1 MSGKI
6 ICPECHGNGYIK
18 FRYSDE
24 HNDNVMTEK
33 NCTYCKSQGE
43 VDITEEVLATL
54 EASGRRL
61 V

>member
-6 ICPECHGNGYIK
+6 ICPQCHGNGFI
-18 FRYSDE
+18 RIQVDE
-24 HNDNVMTEK
+24 GRKVQGDCE
-33 NCTYCKSQGE
+33 YCKSQGE

>member
-6 ICPECHGNGYIK
+6 ICNQCMGNGFVKIQV
-18 FRYSDE
+18 DE
-24 HNDNVMTEK
+24 GRSVQGDCE
-33 NCTYCKSQGE
+33 YCKSQGE
-43 VDITEEVLATL
+43 IDITEEVLSML

>member
-6 ICPECHGNGYIK
+6 ICPECHGNGYLTKPVDPGRKIHVD
-18 FRYSDE
+18 YTCC
-24 HNDNVMTEK
+24 NN
-33 NCTYCKSQGE
+33 QGE
-43 VDITEEVLATL
+43 VDITEQVLSML

>member
-6 ICPECHGNGYIK
+6 ICPECMGNGYVRIQV
-18 FRYSDE
+18 DE
-24 HNDNVMTEK
+24 GRSVQG
-33 NCTYCKSQGE
+33 NCETCKSQGE
-43 VDITEEVLATL
+43 IDITEEVLATL

>member
-6 ICPECHGNGYIK
+6 ICPKCMGNGFVK
-18 FRYSDE
+18 VTVDE
-24 HNDNVMTEK
+24 GRTVEG
-33 NCTYCKSQGE
+33 NCEYCKSQGE
-43 VDITEEVLATL
+43 VDITEEVLAML